1 MDPFHL
7 GFPLALSDGIVTA
20 TPDADYVEALM
31 EQILFT
37 VPGERVNRPDFGCGI
52 QYTVFKPMGSEM
64 VAATLYVVQSELQR
78 WLEGL
83 ARIQSVDAVPD
94 GGVLLV
100 TVKYVDLRTG
110 TPAVARYRR

>member
-1 MDPFHL
+1 MSSFHL
-7 GFPLALSDGIVTA
+7 GFPLALIDGIVAA
-20 TPDADYVEALM
+20 TPDKDYIEALM

-52 QYTVFKPMGSEM
+52 QYAVFKPMGSEM

-83 ARIQSVDAVPD
+83 ARIHSVDARPD
-94 GGVLLV
+94 GGMLLV
-100 TVKYVDLRTG
+100 TVQYVDLRTG
-110 TPAVARYRR
+110 TPAVAQYRR